1 MMTEKEIKK
10 RRRYIGGSEIAA
22 ILGTSPFQTAAGLYD
37 EKLGLVEPRETTE
50 AMEFG
55 IFLEDGVARLWAH
68 RRAKKG
74 AFHVYPLRHRAKTH
88 PEFKFMRASPDR
100 IVRFVEQYTVSPAP
114 GVIRAPQTFYEGLE
128 VKCMS
133 ENSELLGGWGRSGS
147 QDYPDYYRAQCAWNR
162 MIFDLPHWNL
172 VALIAKQRFTLK
184 QYVYKADLA
193 YEKSLRDAACDFWFN
208 NVKKRV
214 RPAEAPKKEHVVP
227 GTENIPQ
234 APAWMVQ
241 AERNVDYA
249 TTFDKKETLDG
260 EDDKQ

>member
-22 ILGTSPFQTAAGLYD
+22 ILGISPFQTAAGLYD
-37 EKLGLVEPRETTE
+37 EKLGLAEPKPSSD
-50 AMEFG
+50 AMLTG
-55 IFLEDGVARLWAH
+55 IFLEDGIARLWHH
-68 RRAKKG
+68 RKCPHLIMRKHKPKL
-74 AFHVYPLRHRAKTH
+74 HV
-88 PEFKFMRASPDR
+88 EFKFMRASPDR
-100 IVRFVEQYTVSPAP
+100 ILYIPNPLISNP
-114 GVIRAPQTFYEGLE
+114 IEGLE
-128 VKCMS
+128 IKCISAHS
-133 ENSELLGGWGRSGS
+133 EAAGGWGRSGS

-162 MIFDLPHWNL
+162 MIFDLPVWNL
-172 VALIAKQRFTLK
+172 IALVADGRYTIKHYT
-184 QYVYKADLA
+184 YKADLV

-208 NVKKRV
+208 NVKKRI

>member
-22 ILGTSPFQTAAGLYD
+22 ILGISPFQTAAGLYD
-37 EKLGLVEPRETTE
+37 EKLGLAEPTPSSD
-50 AMEFG
+50 AMLTG
-55 IFLEDGVARLWAH
+55 VFLEDGIAKLWAY
-68 RRAKKG
+68 RFQKKLD
-74 AFHVYPLRHRAKTH
+74 ALEVKLKRHRPKVH
-88 PEFKFMRASPDR
+88 PEFGFMRASPDR
-100 IVRFVEQYTVSPAP
+100 LVFIDSPQRQ
-114 GVIRAPQTFYEGLE
+114 GGLVICEGLE
-128 VKCMS
+128 IKCISAYS
-133 ENSELLGGWGRSGS
+133 EAAGGWGRSGS

-162 MIFDLPHWNL
+162 MIFDLPVWNL
-172 VALIAKQRFTLK
+172 IALVADGRYTIKHYT
-184 QYVYKADLA
+184 YKADLA

-214 RPAEAPKKEHVVP
+214 RPAEAPKKERVVP

>member
-22 ILGTSPFQTAAGLYD
+22 ILGISPFQTAAGLYD
-37 EKLGLVEPRETTE
+37 EKLGLAEPKPSSD
-50 AMEFG
+50 AMLTG
-55 IFLEDGVARLWAH
+55 VFLEDGIARLWHH
-68 RRAKKG
+68 RKC
-74 AFHVYPLRHRAKTH
+74 PELRMLRGRPKLH
-88 PEFKFMRASPDR
+88 PEFRFMRASPDR
-100 IVRFVEQYTVSPAP
+100 ILHAEINYGCTLAP
-114 GVIRAPQTFYEGLE
+114 VEGLE
-128 VKCMS
+128 VKCISAYS
-133 ENSELLGGWGRSGS
+133 EAAGGWGRSGS

-162 MIFDLPHWNL
+162 MIFDLPVWNL
-172 VALIAKQRFTLK
+172 IALVADGRYTIKHYA
-184 QYVYKADLA
+184 YKADLA

-214 RPAEAPKKEHVVP
+214 RPAEAPKKERVVP